1 MTLKQKFFL
10 SLKLPSLFIQIT
22 RYITSIY
29 TGKILMFVVSG
40 TWMSSSLYHWWV
52 ELFVVKTIQQ
62 ENEFSRMH
70 VRFSQ
75 EVLITHFLFNSIW
88 LGKFFLLTK
97 HLGSWVLRLE
107 IEYQMAW
114 VYYILAHHSE
124 CFSTR
129 SLLLPVYMAL
139 IHVSHHTNS
148 PPFQTEIL
156 RSSFEPFSWIKTC
169 AERGEVVQFW
179 TA

>member
-40 TWMSSSLYHWWV
+40 TWMSSSLYHRWV
-52 ELFVVKTIQQ
+52 ELFVVDHSTGKWILSNARSVFSGSLNHTLPLQLNMTRQIFSANKTFRIMSFAVGDWIS
-62 ENEFSRMH
+62 NGIGLLHFGS
-70 VRFSQ
+70 SQ
-75 EVLITHFLFNSIW
+75 
-88 LGKFFLLTK
+88 
-97 HLGSWVLRLE
+97 WVL
-107 IEYQMAW
+107 
-114 VYYILAHHSE
+114 
-124 CFSTR
+124 STR